1 MSKYLYG
8 ASIQGIQDFIFE
20 TNILKEIVGASNLIE
35 WFCSER
41 FITDY
46 ATAQNVTINTENIV
60 RNAGGN
66 IRIIFHNKEEVE
78 KFVKKFPQ
86 YIMSKAY
93 GITLSQAVVEFE
105 DGEYLEKKDELEL
118 KLIQAKNIYSNPLD
132 TRFAFMRHTPRTGKP
147 AYEIKNEK
155 LIDKGNYQKYAN
167 ESDAWLNIILDKL
180 ELKDLSDKL
189 TLNMEEISND
199 KNKVAVIHIDGN
211 KMGLMLQK
219 MNENLQ
225 NKSDKDII
233 DVFKNFSEQI
243 TNSTNS
249 AVKKAFKTTFKDIE
263 SLEKIPFR
271 PIIIGGDDVTVIC
284 SANRALEFTKSYLN
298 EFEKETEENFSENGL
313 SEYAPKLTACAG
325 IAYCNEKFPFH
336 YAVLLAEQLCSF
348 AKEKS
353 EREYSCL
360 AFHNIQSSFVIDY
373 KSFINQELTTK
384 DEIELLFAPYYL
396 NKEPKIETLLNL
408 YEKFTNNEDIP
419 LGKYREWI
427 RELYKNKEYAELF
440 LERID
445 SILRAKISEEKYQEL
460 NEELKKLHQELKL
473 NNLIV
478 DSKTPM
484 QDILQLKAV
493 MSEERQ

>member
-20 TNILKEIVGASNLIE
+20 TNILKEIVGASDLIE

-219 MNENLQ
+219 MNQDLQ
-225 NKSDKDII
+225 NETDSEII
-233 DVFKNFSEQI
+233 KIFKNFSEQI

-298 EFEKETEENFSENGL
+298 EFEKETQKNFRENGL
-313 SEYAPKLTACAG
+313 RDYAPKLTACAG

-460 NEELKKLHQELKL
+460 NEEFKKLHQELKL